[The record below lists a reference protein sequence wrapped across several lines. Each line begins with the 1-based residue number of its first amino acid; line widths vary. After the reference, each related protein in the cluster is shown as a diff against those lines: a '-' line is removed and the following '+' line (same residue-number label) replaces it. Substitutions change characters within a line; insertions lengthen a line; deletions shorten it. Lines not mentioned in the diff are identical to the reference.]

1 MFILSI
7 LWNAVEKDPTIK
19 SDKED
24 WEEEKE
30 NNATS

>member
-1 MFILSI
+1 LRRI
-7 LWNAVEKDPTIK
+7 PTIK
-19 SDKED
+19 SDEED